1 MLKAVASSAQ
11 DLMASGCMEL
21 CCLLAVV
28 LCLPA
33 FVTYMLSHWQAVMAT
48 GCGLQ
53 CFLTPILQ
61 AQEMCWLGTW
71 SLDGRLQV
79 SHRKGLPHVIYCRLW
94 RWPDLHSHHELRAM
108 EMCEYAF
115 NMKKDEVCVNPYHYQ
130 RVETPV
136 LPPVL
141 VPRHTEIPAE
151 FPPLDDYSHSIPE
164 NTNFPAGIEPQSNY
178 IPGVVSLHLVSGG
191 RRVMLHSQ
199 SCLRKLV
206 ANNQVNVFAISNPDS
221 SSSCNDFDHFMILE
235 TPPPGY
241 LSEDGETSDHQMNP
255 SMDAGSPNLSP
266 NPMSPA
272 HNNLD
277 LQPVTYCEP
286 AFWCSISY
294 YELNQRVG
302 ETFHASQ
309 PSMTVDGFTDPSNS
323 ERFCLGLLSNVNR
336 NAAVELTR
344 RHIGRGVRLYYIGGE
359 VFAECLSDSAIFV
372 QSPNCNQRYGWHP
385 ATVCKIPPGC
395 NLKIFNNQEFAALL
409 AQSVNQGFEAVYQL
423 TRMCTIRM
431 SFVKGWG
438 AEYRRQTVTST
449 PCWIELHL
457 NGPLQWLDKVLTQ
470 MGSPSIRCS
479 SVS

>member
-1 MLKAVASSAQ
+1 CPVEVMSAILPFTPPVVKRLLGWKKSAGGSGGAGGGEQNGQEEKWCEKAVKSLVKKLKKTGQ
-11 DLMASGCMEL
+11 LDEL
-21 CCLLAVV
+21 EKAITTQNCNTKC
-28 LCLPA
+28 
-33 FVTYMLSHWQAVMAT
+33 VTI
-48 GCGLQ
+48 
-53 CFLTPILQ
+53 PR
-61 AQEMCWLGTW
+61 

-94 RWPDLHSHHELRAM
+94 RWPDLHSHHELKAI
-108 EMCEYAF
+108 ENCEYAF
-115 NMKKDEVCVNPYHYQ
+115 NLKKDEVCVNPYHYQ

-141 VPRHTEIPAE
+141 VPRHTEILTE
-151 FPPLDDYSHSIPE
+151 LPPLDDYTHSIPE
-164 NTNFPAGIEPQSNY
+164 NTNFPAGIEPQRNY
-178 IPGVVSLHLVSGG
+178 IPGIFSTPSVYKSYPRFFLFPPFLFPPF
-191 RRVMLHSQ
+191 L
-199 SCLRKLV
+199 LFFYLT
-206 ANNQVNVFAISNPDS
+206 
-221 SSSCNDFDHFMILE
+221 E

-241 LSEDGETSDHQMNP
+241 ISEDGETSDQQLNQ
-255 SMDAGSPNLSP
+255 SMDTG
-266 NPMSPA
+266 
-272 HNNLD
+272 NNLFFIFFKTCN
-277 LQPVTYCEP
+277 LQPVTYSEP
-286 AFWCSISY
+286 AFWCSIAY

-309 PSMTVDGFTDPSNS
+309 PSLTVDGFTDPSNS

-336 NAAVELTR
+336 NATVEMTR

-470 MGSPSIRCS
+470 MGSPSVRCS
-479 SVS
+479 SMS

>member
-1 MLKAVASSAQ
+1 MSSILPFTPPVVKRLLGWKKSAGGSGGAGGGEQNGQEEKWCEKAVKSLVKKLKKTGRL
-11 DLMASGCMEL
+11 DEL
-21 CCLLAVV
+21 EKAITTQNCNTKC
-28 LCLPA
+28 
-33 FVTYMLSHWQAVMAT
+33 VTI
-48 GCGLQ
+48 
-53 CFLTPILQ
+53 PR
-61 AQEMCWLGTW
+61 

-94 RWPDLHSHHELRAM
+94 RWPDLHSHHELKAI
-108 EMCEYAF
+108 ENCEYAF
-115 NMKKDEVCVNPYHYQ
+115 NLKKDEVCVNPYHYQ

-136 LPPVL
+136 L
-141 VPRHTEIPAE
+141 VPRHPEILTEL
-151 FPPLDDYSHSIPE
+151 PPLDDYTHSIPE

-178 IPGVVSLHLVSGG
+178 IP
-191 RRVMLHSQ
+191 
-199 SCLRKLV
+199 
-206 ANNQVNVFAISNPDS
+206 
-221 SSSCNDFDHFMILE
+221 
-235 TPPPGY
+235 
-241 LSEDGETSDHQMNP
+241 
-255 SMDAGSPNLSP
+255 
-266 NPMSPA
+266 
-272 HNNLD
+272 D
-277 LQPVTYCEP
+277 LQPVTYSEP
-286 AFWCSISY
+286 AFWCSIAY

-309 PSMTVDGFTDPSNS
+309 PSLTVDGFTDPSNS

-336 NAAVELTR
+336 NATVEMTR

-470 MGSPSIRCS
+470 MGSPSVRCS
-479 SVS
+479 SISFVSCLCTYLIAKRK

>member
-1 MLKAVASSAQ
+1 MSSILPFTPPIVKRLLGWKKGEQNGQEEKWCEKAVKSLVKKLKKTGQ
-11 DLMASGCMEL
+11 LDEL
-21 CCLLAVV
+21 EKAITTQNINTKCITI
-28 LCLPA
+28 PR
-33 FVTYMLSHWQAVMAT
+33 
-48 GCGLQ
+48 
-53 CFLTPILQ
+53 
-61 AQEMCWLGTW
+61 

-108 EMCEYAF
+108 EMCEFAF

-178 IPGVVSLHLVSGG
+178 IP
-191 RRVMLHSQ
+191 
-199 SCLRKLV
+199 
-206 ANNQVNVFAISNPDS
+206 
-221 SSSCNDFDHFMILE
+221 E

-344 RHIGRGVRLYYIGGE
+344 RHIGNRC
-359 VFAECLSDSAIFV
+359 CLLSL
-372 QSPNCNQRYGWHP
+372 G
-385 ATVCKIPPGC
+385 
-395 NLKIFNNQEFAALL
+395 
-409 AQSVNQGFEAVYQL
+409 
-423 TRMCTIRM
+423 
-431 SFVKGWG
+431 
-438 AEYRRQTVTST
+438 
-449 PCWIELHL
+449 
-457 NGPLQWLDKVLTQ
+457 
-470 MGSPSIRCS
+470 
-479 SVS
+479 